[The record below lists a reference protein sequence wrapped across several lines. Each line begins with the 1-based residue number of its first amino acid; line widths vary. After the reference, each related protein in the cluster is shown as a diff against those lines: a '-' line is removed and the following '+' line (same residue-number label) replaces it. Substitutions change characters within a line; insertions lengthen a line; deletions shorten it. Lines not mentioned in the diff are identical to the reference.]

1 MTTINSNTVTVRN
14 SAKEVFIWLCD
25 MNNFK
30 VLLPEDK
37 ISEWQSDTG
46 QCSFKV
52 QNAILIPLIF
62 VSKNDFDTIHIKSG
76 EKAPFPFTL
85 DVHIKEKGNNE
96 CEGHLVFN
104 GELNVFLK
112 MVAERPLQNLFN
124 HIAKRVAEV
133 KSVN

>member
-14 SAKEVFIWLCD
+14 SAKEVHAWLCD

-30 VLLPEDK
+30 ELLPADK
-37 ISEWQSDTG
+37 ISEWQSDTT

-62 VSKNDFDTIHIKSG
+62 VSKNDFDLIHIKSG

-85 DVHIKEKGNNE
+85 DVHIKAKSENE
-96 CEGHLVFN
+96 CEGYIEFK
-104 GELNVFLK
+104 GELNMFLK
-112 MVAERPLQNLFN
+112 MVAERPLENLFN
-124 HIAKRVAEV
+124 HIAKRVAEI
-133 KSVN
+133 KST